1 MRGRPSSAACWLL
14 DGNRFSR
21 LRLTEL
27 YVTLNYWNG
36 CLPLN
41 SSVAKASLTE
51 AQLLAQIDLERLPQH
66 IAVIMDGNGRWAKR
80 RHLPRIAGH
89 RAGIRA
95 VRQAVEA
102 CARLGVPCLTLYAF
116 SVENWK
122 RPDTEVQLLM
132 SLLREYLQK
141 EIRELNR
148 QNIRLGV
155 IGRTHELSKPVQK
168 DLAHAIQ
175 KTSGNT
181 GLRLTLALNYGAR
194 AELVD
199 AARALAEESRANGN
213 FEIDEAS
220 FSQHLYTRDLPDP
233 DLLIRTSGELR
244 LSNFLLWQ
252 VAYAEIWVTN
262 TLWPDLTQQDV
273 FQAIV
278 DYQKRERRYG
288 GLG

>member
-1 MRGRPSSAACWLL
+1 VK
-14 DGNRFSR
+14 
-21 LRLTEL
+21 TEL
-27 YVTLNYWNG
+27 AETN
-36 CLPLN
+36 
-41 SSVAKASLTE
+41 
-51 AQLLAQIDLERLPQH
+51 LLVQIDLDRLPQH

-89 RAGIRA
+89 RAGISA

-122 RPDTEVQLLM
+122 RPHTEIKLLM
-132 SLLREYLQK
+132 NLLREYLKK
-141 EIRELNR
+141 EIGELNR

-155 IGRTHELSKPVQK
+155 IGRIQELPKPVLQ
-168 DLAHAIQ
+168 DLQNALDGTRQ
-175 KTSGNT
+175 NT

-199 AARALAEESRANGN
+199 AVRELLAHAAGNGALPV
-213 FEIDEAS
+213 DEAMLS
-220 FSQHLYTRDLPDP
+220 AHLYTRDLPDP

-244 LSNFLLWQ
+244 VSNFLLWQ
-252 VAYAEIWVTN
+252 IAYAELWVTE
-262 TLWPDLTQQDV
+262 TLWPDFTQKDL
-273 FQAIV
+273 FQAII

-288 GLG
+288 GLS